1 VEGWE
6 VFERWIQLVLAGRVR
21 EILPELER
29 RCAEPGSPPSDAP
42 ETDPRRIVAD
52 ALRYLTNNAE
62 RMQYGK
68 YRRLGL
74 PITTSAVESTIKQI
88 NQRVKANEKFWSNRG
103 AEAVL
108 QLRADYLSE
117 TLPMDRFWV
126 ERQARATGQRPYR
139 KAG

>member
-1 VEGWE
+1 
-6 VFERWIQLVLAGRVR
+6 
-21 EILPELER
+21 
-29 RCAEPGSPPSDAP
+29 
-42 ETDPRRIVAD
+42 
-52 ALRYLTNNAE
+52 
-62 RMQYGK
+62 MQYDK

-88 NQRVKANEKFWSNRG
+88 NRRVKASEKFWSNAG

-117 TLPMDRFWV
+117 TQPMDRFWV
-126 ERQARATGQRPYR
+126 ERQAHATGQREYR